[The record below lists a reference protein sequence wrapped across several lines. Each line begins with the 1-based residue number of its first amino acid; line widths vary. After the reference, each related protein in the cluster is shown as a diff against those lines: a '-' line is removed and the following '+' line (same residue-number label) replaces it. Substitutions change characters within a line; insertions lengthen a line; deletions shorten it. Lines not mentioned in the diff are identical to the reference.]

1 MTSSPTIV
9 DHFFSAN
16 YAQARQRFLAAAHSR
31 SDGVESF
38 LIEASGSSGEALS
51 TDVAWVRPDG
61 ARALLVLTSATHG
74 IEGFCGS
81 ACQLALLADDDLLAR
96 AAQAGVAL
104 LLIHAVNPYGFSWL
118 SRTNEDNVDLNRNA
132 QSFDAPLPIDA
143 DYARLHPLLVPAV
156 WPPTP
161 ENREA
166 IAAYVSQ
173 HGHGRFRAAVSRGQ
187 YAFPE
192 GLFFGGAARSASLG
206 TLSRVLR
213 KHGGMFEEI
222 GWIDFH
228 TGLGPW
234 GHGEKIFA
242 GRRDPQEV
250 ERAVRWWGLDV
261 AVPFAGTSASADI
274 TGQVASLIYAA
285 CPDARTT
292 SMALEFG
299 TVPFDAMVDAL
310 RGEAWLRRHPDA
322 PPAAAARIRESMR
335 GAFFS
340 DDPAWQGMV
349 LGQSRVAT
357 LQALR
362 GLEGR

>member
-1 MTSSPTIV
+1 MASSLTIV

-16 YAQARQRFLAAAHSR
+16 YAQARERFIAAAHSR
-31 SDGVESF
+31 SGRVERF
-38 LIEASGSSGEALS
+38 PIDAAGASGEVLS
-51 TDVAWVRPDG
+51 TDVALVRPDG

-81 ACQLALLADDDLLAR
+81 ACQLALLADDGLLAR

-118 SRTNEDNVDLNRNA
+118 SRTNEDNIDLNRNA
-132 QSFDAPLPIDA
+132 QSFDESLPTDA
-143 DYARLHPLLVPAV
+143 DYVHLHPSLVPAV
-156 WPPTP
+156 WPPVP
-161 ENREA
+161 EIREA
-166 IAAYVSQ
+166 MAAYVSQ
-173 HGHGRFRAAVSRGQ
+173 HGHDRYRAAVSRGQ
-187 YAFPE
+187 YAFPD
-192 GLFFGGAARSASLG
+192 GLFFGGAARSASLR
-206 TLSRVLR
+206 TLDHVLR
-213 KHGGMFEEI
+213 KHGVFDDI

-250 ERAVRWWGLDV
+250 ERAMRWWGHDV

-285 CPDARTT
+285 CPGARTT

-335 GAFFS
+335 EAFFS
-340 DDPAWQGMV
+340 DDPVWKGMV
-349 LGQSRVAT
+349 LGQSRVAI
-357 LQALR
+357 LQALG